1 VQRDISELS
10 PTELEAVRSAV
21 EAVVTRD
28 VERTAARLA
37 DPDRVSEF
45 WRWAD
50 DYGRQGRLDLV
61 MPPGPT
67 ADWIDAVP
75 LADGSGFAIDVDMWA
90 ASGRTDLTL
99 SLRLATHPDAP
110 EVVLEDM
117 HVL

>member
-1 VQRDISELS
+1 M
-10 PTELEAVRSAV
+10 
-21 EAVVTRD
+21 TRD

-37 DPDRVSEF
+37 DPARVSEF
-45 WRWAD
+45 WTWAD
-50 DYGRQGRLDLV
+50 DYGTQGRLDLV

-67 ADWIDAVP
+67 GDWEIDAVP
-75 LADGSGFAIDVDMWA
+75 LTDGSGFAIDVDMWA

-99 SLRLATHPDAP
+99 SLRLESHPRAP